1 VASPSTLSRY
11 LHNLVLS
18 ALVLVGVIGMA
29 SVMMWP
35 TTTATTVANTVEQV
49 EPTVAP
55 PAAEVPDVAPVP
67 EATAEPTATPTAK
80 PKKPKKP
87 KAATRDRKAKHVP
100 DYPRDGNTGR
110 RIVYDKALMTVYLVN
125 ENDRVVGKFAVV
137 GRQDRPVAGDYKIY
151 SKSRRSANLE
161 SRVTFNDMVR
171 FAYGN
176 DRKTPIGFHD
186 IPKYSNG
193 EMMHGLD
200 QLGLPI
206 ARGGCVRLAPDD
218 ARQIYRWS
226 KIGDRVVVLPQTL

>member
-1 VASPSTLSRY
+1 
-11 LHNLVLS
+11 
-18 ALVLVGVIGMA
+18 MA
-29 SVMMWP
+29 SVMLWP
-35 TTTATTVANTVEQV
+35 ANTITVANAT
-49 EPTVAP
+49 
-55 PAAEVPDVAPVP
+55 PDVVVADEAPEVTDP
-67 EATAEPTATPTAK
+67 TPQPSAEPSTAASPEVSTPPSTEPPKK

-125 ENDRVVGKFAVV
+125 KRDEVVDMFSVV

-151 SKSRRSANLE
+151 SKSPHSANRE

-176 DRKTPIGFHD
+176 DKKTPIGFHD
-186 IPKYSNG
+186 IPKYYNG
-193 EMMHGLD
+193 KMMHGLD

-206 ARGGCVRLAPDD
+206 ARGGCVRLAPED
-218 ARQIYRWS
+218 ARKIYRWS
-226 KIGDRVVVLPQTL
+226 KIGDRVVVLPATL